1 MKRGRENLEDVRLL
15 YENASGRRD
24 VGAVPSAKRW
34 KRFVVRRV
42 QSLLTNYF
50 VAPKSLP
57 APRPFEPRADEDED
71 EAVDI
76 EVDAPATPSHGESA
90 LTRYFS
96 WSRRRPDH
104 WPERPVR
111 RSSLEL
117 RSASR
122 SRASSEPE
130 PNHAGRDPH
139 HPLDVRRRR
148 RRRRRF
154 GEAPGDLRRAGR
166 SSKRGRDSPT
176 RRLGILIGE
185 CPLCAKSFHPALLHA
200 HVDQCFGVPDPP
212 PAARAETKTETNTE
226 AHEAISNAEADTDAA
241 ERESRLFDGTSRLFD
256 GTIRRF
262 VTLRRRNRDRTHASR
277 IRGVRGV
284 DASATRRD
292 V

>member
-1 MKRGRENLEDVRLL
+1 MRVRVATCAARAPEDPRVDALLARLAGIGESNVFFESLKRDHAEDGTHPVGRIHRRALGADDGRGIHSARLMKRGRENLEDVRLL

-117 RSASR
+117 RSAS
-122 SRASSEPE
+122 
-130 PNHAGRDPH
+130 
-139 HPLDVRRRR
+139 PL
-148 RRRRRF
+148 
-154 GEAPGDLRRAGR
+154 
-166 SSKRGRDSPT
+166 
-176 RRLGILIGE
+176 
-185 CPLCAKSFHPALLHA
+185 
-200 HVDQCFGVPDPP
+200 
-212 PAARAETKTETNTE
+212 ARV
-226 AHEAISNAEADTDAA
+226 I
-241 ERESRLFDGTSRLFD
+241 
-256 GTIRRF
+256 
-262 VTLRRRNRDRTHASR
+262 
-277 IRGVRGV
+277 
-284 DASATRRD
+284 
-292 V
+292 